1 MTVFDICGMIKR
13 MNNEAR
19 IQILNP
25 EDNSEYTTDA
35 ILRGARYPNGATEL
49 LKEDA
54 MLFDKAP
61 GDDGR
66 VKYIAGKIA
75 TLLYDPEVDK
85 YILPSK
91 KNSYKK

>member
-1 MTVFDICGMIKR
+1 

-19 IQILNP
+19 IQMLNP

-35 ILRGARYPNGATEL
+35 ILRDAQYPDRATGL
-49 LKEDA
+49 LKEDV
-54 MLFDKAP
+54 MLFSKAP
-61 GDDGR
+61 SDDGR

-75 TLLYDPEVDK
+75 TLLYDPEADK

-91 KNSYKK
+91 KNSCKK

>member
-1 MTVFDICGMIKR
+1 

-19 IQILNP
+19 IQMLNP

-35 ILRGARYPNGATEL
+35 ILRGAQYPDEATGL
-49 LKEDA
+49 LKEDV
-54 MLFDKAP
+54 MLFNEAP
-61 GDDGR
+61 DDDGR

-85 YILPSK
+85 YILPPK
-91 KNSYKK
+91 KNLRKK

>member
-1 MTVFDICGMIKR
+1 

-19 IQILNP
+19 IQILNS
-25 EDNSEYTTDA
+25 EDSSEYTTNA
-35 ILRGARYPNGATEL
+35 IRRGAQYPDKATGL
-49 LKEDA
+49 FKEDV
-54 MLFDKAP
+54 MLFNKVP

>member
-1 MTVFDICGMIKR
+1 MQHV
-13 MNNEAR
+13 NNEAYV
-19 IQILNP
+19 QILNP
-25 EDNSEYTTDA
+25 GDNSEYTTNA
-35 ILRGARYPNGATEL
+35 ILRGVQYPDEATGL
-49 LKEDA
+49 LKEDV

-85 YILPSK
+85 YILPPK
-91 KNSYKK
+91 KNLRKK

>member
-1 MTVFDICGMIKR
+1 
-13 MNNEAR
+13 MNNEACV
-19 IQILNP
+19 QILNP

-35 ILRGARYPNGATEL
+35 ILRGAQYPDEATGL
-49 LKEDA
+49 FKEDV
-54 MLFDKAP
+54 MLFNKAP

-75 TLLYDPEVDK
+75 TLLYNPEVDK

-91 KNSYKK
+91 KNSCKK

>member
-1 MTVFDICGMIKR
+1 

-19 IQILNP
+19 IQISNP

-35 ILRGARYPNGATEL
+35 ILRGAQYPDKATGL
-49 LKEDA
+49 LKEDV
-54 MLFDKAP
+54 MLFNKAP
-61 GDDGR
+61 DDDGR

-85 YILPSK
+85 YILPPK
-91 KNSYKK
+91 KNLRKK

>member
-1 MTVFDICGMIKR
+1 

-19 IQILNP
+19 IQMLNP

-35 ILRGARYPNGATEL
+35 ILRGAQYLDEATGL
-49 LKEDA
+49 LKEDV
-54 MLFDKAP
+54 MLFSKAP
-61 GDDGR
+61 SDDGR
-66 VKYIAGKIA
+66 VKHIAGKIA

>member
-1 MTVFDICGMIKR
+1 

-19 IQILNP
+19 IQMLNP
-25 EDNSEYTTDA
+25 EDNSEYTTNA
-35 ILRGARYPNGATEL
+35 ILRGVQYPDEATGL
-49 LKEDA
+49 LKEDV
-54 MLFDKAP
+54 MLFNKAP

-91 KNSYKK
+91 KIPAKNKP

>member
-1 MTVFDICGMIKR
+1 

-35 ILRGARYPNGATEL
+35 ILRGVRYPDGATGL
-49 LKEDA
+49 PKEDA
-54 MLFDKAP
+54 MLFNEVPD
-61 GDDGR
+61 DDGR

-75 TLLYDPEVDK
+75 TLLYDPEADE

>member
-1 MTVFDICGMIKR
+1 

-25 EDNSEYTTDA
+25 EDNSECTTDA
-35 ILRGARYPNGATEL
+35 ILRGAQYPDKTTGL
-49 LKEDA
+49 FKEDV
-54 MLFDKAP
+54 MLFNKAP
-61 GDDGR
+61 DDDGR

-85 YILPSK
+85 YILPPK
-91 KNSYKK
+91 KNLRKK

>member
-1 MTVFDICGMIKR
+1 

-19 IQILNP
+19 IQILNS
-25 EDNSEYTTDA
+25 EDSSEYTTDA
-35 ILRGARYPNGATEL
+35 ILRGAQYPDEATGL
-49 LKEDA
+49 LKEDV
-54 MLFDKAP
+54 MLFNKAP

-85 YILPSK
+85 YILPPK
-91 KNSYKK
+91 KNLRKK

>member
-1 MTVFDICGMIKR
+1 

-19 IQILNP
+19 IQMLNP

-35 ILRGARYPNGATEL
+35 ILKGAQYPDKATRL
-49 LKEDA
+49 LKEDV
-54 MLFDKAP
+54 MLFNEAP

-66 VKYIAGKIA
+66 VRYIAGKIA

-85 YILPSK
+85 YILPPK
-91 KNSYKK
+91 KNLRKK

>member
-1 MTVFDICGMIKR
+1 
-13 MNNEAR
+13 
-19 IQILNP
+19 
-25 EDNSEYTTDA
+25 
-35 ILRGARYPNGATEL
+35 
-49 LKEDA
+49 

-91 KNSYKK
+91 KNSCKK

>member
-1 MTVFDICGMIKR
+1 MQHV
-13 MNNEAR
+13 NNEAYV
-19 IQILNP
+19 QILNP
-25 EDNSEYTTDA
+25 GDNSEYTTNA
-35 ILRGARYPNGATEL
+35 ILRGAQYPDEATGL
-49 LKEDA
+49 FKEDV

-61 GDDGR
+61 GDDER

-91 KNSYKK
+91 KNSCKK

>member
-1 MTVFDICGMIKR
+1 
-13 MNNEAR
+13 MNNEACV
-19 IQILNP
+19 QTLNP

-35 ILRGARYPNGATEL
+35 ILRGAQYPDEATGL
-49 LKEDA
+49 LKEDV
-54 MLFDKAP
+54 MLFNKAP

-85 YILPSK
+85 YILPPK
-91 KNSYKK
+91 KNLRKK

>member
-1 MTVFDICGMIKR
+1 

-19 IQILNP
+19 IQMLNP

-35 ILRGARYPNGATEL
+35 ILRGAQYPDRATGL
-49 LKEDA
+49 LKEDV
-54 MLFDKAP
+54 MLFSKAP
-61 GDDGR
+61 SDDEQ

-75 TLLYDPEVDK
+75 TLLYDPKVDK

>member
-1 MTVFDICGMIKR
+1 

-35 ILRGARYPNGATEL
+35 ILRGAQYSDEATGL
-49 LKEDA
+49 FKEDV
-54 MLFDKAP
+54 MLFNKVP

-66 VKYIAGKIA
+66 VKYTAGKIA
-75 TLLYDPEVDK
+75 TLLYDPEADK
-85 YILPSK
+85 YILPPK
-91 KNSYKK
+91 KNYCKK

>member
-1 MTVFDICGMIKR
+1 

-35 ILRGARYPNGATEL
+35 ILRGAQYPDEATGL
-49 LKEDA
+49 LKEDV
-54 MLFDKAP
+54 MLFNKVP

-66 VKYIAGKIA
+66 VKYTAGKIA
-75 TLLYDPEVDK
+75 TLLYNPEADK

-91 KNSYKK
+91 KNSRKK

>member
-1 MTVFDICGMIKR
+1 

-19 IQILNP
+19 IQMLNP

-35 ILRGARYPNGATEL
+35 ILRDAQYPDGTTGL
-49 LKEDA
+49 FKEDV
-54 MLFDKAP
+54 MLFNKVP

-75 TLLYDPEVDK
+75 TLLYGPEADK
-85 YILPSK
+85 YILPPK
-91 KNSYKK
+91 KNSRKK

>member
-1 MTVFDICGMIKR
+1 

-19 IQILNP
+19 IQMLNP

-35 ILRGARYPNGATEL
+35 ILRGAQYPDRATGL
-49 LKEDA
+49 LKEDV
-54 MLFDKAP
+54 MLFSKAP
-61 GDDGR
+61 SDDEQ

-75 TLLYDPEVDK
+75 TLLYDPKVDK

-91 KNSYKK
+91 KNSCKK

>member
-1 MTVFDICGMIKR
+1 MQHV
-13 MNNEAR
+13 NNEAR
-19 IQILNP
+19 VQILNP

-35 ILRGARYPNGATEL
+35 ILRGAQYPDEATGL
-49 LKEDA
+49 LKEDV
-54 MLFDKAP
+54 MLFNKVP